1 MRQKTVF
8 LFFITIVL
16 MFTRCS
22 SIEKGLI
29 PTYNNGGY
37 KIIRNNTISTN
48 DSDEINISGKVLD
61 VSTGK
66 PIVNATLTATCF
78 KTNVSS
84 KGEYSFKTEKSTY
97 KSFFITAYAIG
108 YKTIETNF
116 IVLNNNMEVN
126 FYLTED
132 DKPLINCAG
141 GIRNYK

>member
-1 MRQKTVF
+1 
-8 LFFITIVL
+8 

-37 KIIRNNTISTN
+37 KIIRNNSISTN
-48 DSDEINISGKVLD
+48 DSNEINISGKVLD

-66 PIVNATLTATCF
+66 PIGDAKITAVCI

-84 KGEYSFKTEKSTY
+84 EGEYSFKTEKSTY
-97 KSFFITAYAIG
+97 KNFFLTAYAFG

-126 FYLTED
+126 FYLIED
-132 DKPLINCAG
+132 DKPFIHCEG
-141 GIRNYK
+141 VRNN